1 MTQRKI
7 KHITLGAR
15 IHKFPQT
22 PTDLHRRALLVA
34 QRIDLLPLDED
45 ELVLAVFAVVHA
57 VRGAERDDAE
67 FGAAVCQFGVLGA
80 CFEALLC
87 EAGEELLVD
96 LAGEFAGR
104 RAGCGPGGD
113 VEGDEVGEVA

>member
-1 MTQRKI
+1 MTEWEI
-7 KHITLGAR
+7 KHIALPAR
-15 IHKFPQT
+15 VHKLPQT
-22 PTDLHRRALLVA
+22 PANLHRRALLVA
-34 QRIDLLPLDED
+34 QRIDLLPFHED

-96 LAGEFAGR
+96 LAGEFAGC